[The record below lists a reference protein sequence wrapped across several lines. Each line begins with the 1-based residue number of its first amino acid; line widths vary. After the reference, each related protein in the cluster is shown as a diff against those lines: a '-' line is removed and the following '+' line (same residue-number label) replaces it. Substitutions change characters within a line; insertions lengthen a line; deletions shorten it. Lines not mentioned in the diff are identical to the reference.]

1 MSEYREIITK
11 SVVAKGRKFTQS
23 HHSIHPPHRPSSI
36 LGCWII
42 NHKYDAKKVGKK
54 VEVSGTFDVNIWFSH
69 HDNTKTSVVIENVS
83 YKDVIKLK
91 YRDPDCYDDNEI
103 IARVLQQPN
112 CLEASIS
119 ENGLKIVVQV
129 EREILV
135 ECVGETKMCVI
146 FHRDGVEADW
156 DYDDDDLDD
165 EEIDEIKTDFLGF
178 EKSKKH

>member
-23 HHSIHPPHRPSSI
+23 HHTIHPPHRPTSI

-42 NHKYDAKKVGKK
+42 NHKYEAKKVGKK
-54 VEVSGTFDVNIWFSH
+54 VEVYGTFDVNVWYSH

-83 YKDVIKLK
+83 YKDTIKLK
-91 YRDPDCYDDNEI
+91 YRDPDYYDDNEI

-119 ENGLKIVVQV
+119 DCGSKVIVQV
-129 EREILV
+129 EREIVV

-146 FHRDGVEADW
+146 FHRDGMEDDW
-156 DYDDDDLDD
+156 DHDIDDD
-165 EEIDEIKTDFLGF
+165 EIDEIKTDFLGF
-178 EKSKKH
+178 EDSKRH